1 MEGAGRKSTVNK
13 LMCSRE
19 SLEGLR
25 KVIQP
30 RARECSMD
38 VSFHYHGF
46 CNMMLTLVVNRQG
59 FSSGKA
65 GGGKREAK

>member
-1 MEGAGRKSTVNK
+1 
-13 LMCSRE
+13 
-19 SLEGLR
+19 
-25 KVIQP
+25 
-30 RARECSMD
+30 MD

-59 FSSGKA
+59 FSLGKA